1 MRRAAIYLI
10 YIAECGSTS
19 LLSILSEKQ
28 NNMGFLGSLSSSL
41 GDNISS
47 GLTGALF
54 GGITAGR
61 NWRYQRK
68 AMALQ
73 QQYNERNMQLQYDY
87 ATKAWEREN
96 RYNNPSASAA
106 RWRLAGV
113 SPQAVY
119 GNSPGGAGVAGS
131 MSTPDS
137 SNPAGS
143 GNVDNST
150 YRPVSTIADYERLEN
165 EKKVADSQADLNKA
179 LADKARGDT
188 KDPDIAKRS
197 QLVQLSRDEIAK
209 ETEEVQRDILKIQ
222 KGFAKAKESNDVA
235 IQRAKYLEIIANC
248 DKLLAD
254 KNVSEEMKEK
264 LKADKELAQE
274 MVNTEKA
281 KQRNLDSDTD
291 LKDAYR
297 QTENDLRDG
306 KIKIQQSEAKRII
319 QSAFNGK
326 LKNMELAE
334 QLSRIMTGTDRS
346 SSLYSV
352 LDKAIESFG
361 AKEYDEKE
369 NVRRRFLDE
378 LRNFEYLHE

>member
-1 MRRAAIYLI
+1 
-10 YIAECGSTS
+10 
-19 LLSILSEKQ
+19 
-28 NNMGFLGSLSSSL
+28 MGFLGSLSGSL

-61 NWRYQRK
+61 NWRYQKK

-106 RWRLAGV
+106 RWRLAGI
-113 SPQAVY
+113 SPAAVY

-150 YRPVSTIADYERLEN
+150 YRPVSTVADFMRLEN

-179 LADKARGDT
+179 LAGKARGDT
-188 KDPDIAKRS
+188 KDPDITKR
-197 QLVQLSRDEIAK
+197 QQKLDFDWALVKKQREEIQKSIDEINS
-209 ETEEVQRDILKIQ
+209 EY
-222 KGFAKAKESNDVA
+222 
-235 IQRAKYLEIIANC
+235 QRAVNEADLQIKQQILFETMAKI

-254 KNVSEEMKEK
+254 KELSEEMKAN
-264 LKADKELAQE
+264 LKEQRNLIKAQ
-274 MVNTEKA
+274 VDTEKS
-281 KQRNLDSDTD
+281 KQRNFDASTAKFEADTE
-291 LKDAYR
+291 
-297 QTENDLRDG
+297 TENALRDG
-306 KIKIQQSEAKRII
+306 RVKIQSREAKALIYRLFGEAANTSKAFDDLARFLTNTDRSGTLWSFIDKRIDQLNKGDFFGNPSEAKAEIY
-319 QSAFNGK
+319 NK
-326 LKNMELAE
+326 LVGELNNY
-334 QLSRIMTGTDRS
+334 TD
-346 SSLYSV
+346 
-352 LDKAIESFG
+352 
-361 AKEYDEKE
+361 
-369 NVRRRFLDE
+369 
-378 LRNFEYLHE
+378 

>member
-1 MRRAAIYLI
+1 
-10 YIAECGSTS
+10 
-19 LLSILSEKQ
+19 
-28 NNMGFLGSLSSSL
+28 MGFLSSLSGSL
-41 GDNISS
+41 GDNVSS

-61 NWRYQRK
+61 NWRYQKK
-68 AMALQ
+68 AMSLQ

-106 RWRLAGV
+106 RWRLAGI
-113 SPQAVY
+113 SPAAVY

-150 YRPVSTIADYERLEN
+150 YRPVSTIADYARLEN
-165 EKKVADSQADLNKA
+165 EKKVADSQADLNNA

-188 KDPDIAKRS
+188 KDPDITKRS
-197 QLVQLSRDEIAK
+197 QIVQLSRDEIAK

-222 KGFAKAKESNDVA
+222 KDFTEAKESNDVA

-254 KNVSEEMKEK
+254 KRTTEAMREK
-264 LKADKELAQE
+264 LEADRDLAKEQI
-274 MVNTEKA
+274 NTEKS
-281 KQRNLDSDTD
+281 KQRNLDSDTRY
-291 LKDAYR
+291 KDAIR
-297 QTENDLRDG
+297 ETENLLRSGKRKLQAREIMKVVYETFGQDLSNARQIEEIARLMTATDRPSSIPAYLD
-306 KIKIQQSEAKRII
+306 KIAEQIGGSDQDAKWEAKGRL
-319 QSAFNGK
+319 SENLSK
-326 LKNMELAE
+326 LLK
-334 QLSRIMTGTDRS
+334 S
-346 SSLYSV
+346 
-352 LDKAIESFG
+352 
-361 AKEYDEKE
+361 YD
-369 NVRRRFLDE
+369 D
-378 LRNFEYLHE
+378 

>member
-1 MRRAAIYLI
+1 
-10 YIAECGSTS
+10 
-19 LLSILSEKQ
+19 
-28 NNMGFLGSLSSSL
+28 MGFLGSLSSSL

-61 NWRYQRK
+61 NWRYQKK

-106 RWRLAGV
+106 RWRLAGI
-113 SPQAVY
+113 SPAAVY

-150 YRPVSTIADYERLEN
+150 YRPVSTVADYARLEN

-188 KDPDIAKRS
+188 KDPDITKRS
-197 QLVQLSRDEIAK
+197 QLVQLTRDEIAK

-222 KGFAKAKESNDVA
+222 KGFAEAKESNDVA

-248 DKLLAD
+248 NKLLAD
-254 KNVSEEMKEK
+254 KNVAEEMKEK
-264 LKADKELAQE
+264 IRADKELAQE

-281 KQRNLDSDTD
+281 KQRSLDAQT
-291 LKDAYR
+291 K
-297 QTENDLRDG
+297 TENETRDDRKMEIKERINKMFEESKSIQRSDARAALDQLFETYGVNIKGASILERVRKLRRYAYVHEGEAADEWLSMVDKLC
-306 KIKIQQSEAKRII
+306 KIA
-319 QSAFNGK
+319 
-326 LKNMELAE
+326 
-334 QLSRIMTGTDRS
+334 
-346 SSLYSV
+346 
-352 LDKAIESFG
+352 
-361 AKEYDEKE
+361 YDVDVFK
-369 NVRRRFLDE
+369 
-378 LRNFEYLHE
+378 